1 MARVRTSGS
10 LSRAGRP
17 VFGCS
22 EVWLSF
28 HQSSTSTYNETK
40 KESRSTMRHHP
51 LERVWC
57 ISIRSGLLLRWPELH
72 ITRLRS
78 SPPASNAQV
87 TAKIAHLSDTPAS
100 IEEYGANVTDKGT
113 LWGQP
118 IHPTPI
124 RRSHKQARDGP
135 KPNFSEHRHGE
146 VVRRIS
152 LLRASVHSLLLELLR
167 IDRYHSYLRLW
178 VPPSALRV
186 AENRPHGRPDG
197 S

>member
-57 ISIRSGLLLRWPELH
+57 SIRSGLLFRWPELH
-72 ITRLRS
+72 ITRLRGAFVDILS
-78 SPPASNAQV
+78 WLAFAERRWAWRFERIC
-87 TAKIAHLSDTPAS
+87 TAC
-100 IEEYGANVTDKGT
+100 YRG
-113 LWGQP
+113 
-118 IHPTPI
+118 
-124 RRSHKQARDGP
+124 
-135 KPNFSEHRHGE
+135 
-146 VVRRIS
+146 
-152 LLRASVHSLLLELLR
+152 
-167 IDRYHSYLRLW
+167 
-178 VPPSALRV
+178 
-186 AENRPHGRPDG
+186 
-197 S
+197 